1 MISRRIEVWHR
12 LHSDHK
18 YVGEMI
24 CQIDDLG
31 KAYGA
36 FRYDQKFLASPDA
49 FVLDP
54 VSLDPSN
61 IPQPDSLFS
70 IGTPGIFRVFEDSL
84 PDDWGRRLLVRKHK
98 TPRADQNLPTLLLI
112 IGSSGLGALSYVE
125 HGKPARSAPE
135 KSTKYLSELVNA
147 AEAFERGDILEPE
160 LNLLFGASSSP
171 GGARPKALVYDESAE
186 IYYLAKFP
194 SIKDDVNVVRIE
206 AATMTLAE
214 ASGLTVPK
222 TRLVN
227 CGGRDILLV
236 KRFDVIDDFSRRHM
250 ISLQT
255 LLKAE
260 GYYQSRYYEILKIVR
275 KYSSNPAVDSDLL
288 FRQMVL
294 NAVIGNTDDHLKN
307 FWMLFCHKEG
317 WRLSPSFDLVP
328 DIRRS
333 GEHVLFFE
341 DGPYHPGRQKLVKL
355 GRSWGISNA
364 AAAADQVY
372 DAVSCWREVYLS
384 SGVPQIDVDYF
395 KEIDI
400 NLKS

>member
-12 LHSDHK
+12 LQSDQK

-31 KAYGA
+31 KASGV
-36 FRYDQKFLASPDA
+36 FRYNPEFLASPDA

-54 VSLDPSN
+54 ISLDPSTL
-61 IPQPDSLFS
+61 PQTDSLFR

-84 PDDWGRRLLVRKHK
+84 PDDWGRRLLIRKHK
-98 TPRADQNLPTLLLI
+98 TPRADQNLPHLLLL

-125 HGKPARSAPE
+125 HGKPVRSAPE
-135 KSTKYLSELVNA
+135 KSTIYLSELVNA
-147 AEAFERGDILEPE
+147 AEAFERGDIPESE

-171 GGARPKALVYDESAE
+171 GGARPKALVYDECAG

-194 SIKDDVNVVRIE
+194 SIKDNVNVVRIE

-222 TRLVN
+222 IRLIDS
-227 CGGRDILLV
+227 GGKDILLV
-236 KRFDVIDDFSRRHM
+236 KRFDVIDDLSRRHM

-260 GYYQSRYYEILKIVR
+260 GYYQSRYYEIMKVVR
-275 KYSSNPAVDSDLL
+275 KYSSDPAVDSDLL

-307 FWMLFCHKEG
+307 FWMLFDHTEG

-333 GEHVLFFE
+333 GEHVLFFG
-341 DGPYHPGRQKLVKL
+341 DGPYNPGRQKLVKL

-364 AAAADQVY
+364 AAVVDQVY
-372 DAVSCWREVYLS
+372 EAVSCWREVYLS
-384 SGVPQIDVDYF
+384 FGVPQIDIDTF
-395 KEIDI
+395 KEIDT
-400 NLKS
+400 NLTS